1 MGIINIYKNLYINYD
16 KKIGGGLSNVYLGE
30 YKMDGCENNKN
41 TVAIK
46 RINIQK
52 DDCIRELDIVKK
64 LKDSYNLNIIKIYD
78 MIIEDFNIFLVMEYC
93 NDGDLKS
100 IMLNPINEEYCKYY
114 FYQIVNGLNHLE
126 KLNIIH
132 RDLKPENILLTN
144 NKKSIKLIDFG
155 LAKSKSIE
163 RSESI
168 CGSPLYMAPELLNNN
183 KIKEKS
189 DIWSIG
195 IILYEMIYGEN
206 PFQFCRDF
214 YELKLSVNSQEKLF
228 NNNKNIIS
236 IECEDLLRKLLTEE
250 KERLNITDI
259 INHPWLNNIKN
270 YDKISLKDI
279 FYIEDISSSDD
290 SLNSKSDNFDDLN
303 IFKLETNFNSIDNN
317 NIK

>member
-1 MGIINIYKNLYINYD
+1 MGKINIYKNLYINYD
-16 KKIGGGLSNVYLGE
+16 KKIGGELSEVYLGE
-30 YKMDGCENNKN
+30 FKEDDSDNKN

-46 RINIQK
+46 RINIQNN
-52 DDCIRELDIVKK
+52 DCIRELEIIKK
-64 LKDSYNLNIIKIYD
+64 LKDSSNLNIIKIFD
-78 MIIEDFNIFLVMEYC
+78 MIIKDCNIFLVMEYC

-100 IMLNPINEEYCKYY
+100 IMLNPIKEEYCKYY

-132 RDLKPENILLTN
+132 RDLKPENILLSN
-144 NKKSIKLIDFG
+144 NKKNIKLIDFG
-155 LAKSKSIE
+155 LAKSKSIK

-195 IILYEMIYGEN
+195 IILYEMIYGKN
-206 PFQFCRDF
+206 PFQSCRDF
-214 YELKLSVNSQEKLF
+214 QELILAVNSEKKLF
-228 NNNKNIIS
+228 NNNKNNIS
-236 IECEDLLRKLLTEE
+236 KECEDLLRKLLTEE

-259 INHPWLNNIKN
+259 INHPWLNNIKK

-279 FYIEDISSSDD
+279 FYFEDILSSDD
-290 SLNSKSDNFDDLN
+290 SLNSNSDNSDDFN
-303 IFKLETNFNSIDNN
+303 IFNFETNFNSIENKN
-317 NIK
+317 FK